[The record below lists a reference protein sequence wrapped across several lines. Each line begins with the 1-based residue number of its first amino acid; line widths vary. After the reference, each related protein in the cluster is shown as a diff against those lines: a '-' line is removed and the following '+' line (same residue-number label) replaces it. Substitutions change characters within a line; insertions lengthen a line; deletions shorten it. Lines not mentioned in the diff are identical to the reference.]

1 MNDFRRKKVYLSV
14 AGSTTEVVEPEVSE
28 AELVGAAQ

>member
-14 AGSTTEVVEPEVSE
+14 AGSTIDVAEPQVATS
-28 AELVGAAQ
+28 ELVGATR